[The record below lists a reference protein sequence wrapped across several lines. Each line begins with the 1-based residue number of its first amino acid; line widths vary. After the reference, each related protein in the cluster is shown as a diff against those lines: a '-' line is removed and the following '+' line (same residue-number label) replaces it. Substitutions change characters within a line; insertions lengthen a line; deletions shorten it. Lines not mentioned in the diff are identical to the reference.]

1 MLLLIY
7 GNSLH
12 MFKTSKAIMFKTV
25 EARTLPPS
33 LKNPNPD
40 SEKGELSQ
48 KANWSEPIH
57 PSPPK
62 II

>member
-1 MLLLIY
+1 M
-7 GNSLH
+7 H